1 MSTNSGKHSMLSI
14 ELFRKEGWFRN
25 KIHRYA
31 AFNIELVVVVVAAAG
46 GGEGG
51 RGELCQC

>member
-1 MSTNSGKHSMLSI
+1 MLSI

-46 GGEGG
+46 GGGEGG